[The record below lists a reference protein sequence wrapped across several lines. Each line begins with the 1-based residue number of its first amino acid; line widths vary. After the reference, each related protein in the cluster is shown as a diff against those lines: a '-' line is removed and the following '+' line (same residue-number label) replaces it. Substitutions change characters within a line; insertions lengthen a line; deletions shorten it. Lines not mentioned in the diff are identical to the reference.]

1 MAKKEDTKKAKGGGA
16 KKKAS
21 GASVK
26 KVSKEDLVGQ
36 MRKCKK
42 DMQEMRFGLSKEA
55 QKSGS
60 RKNLRKQAAR
70 AAVQLTK
77 MRKSGAVR
85 S

>member
-1 MAKKEDTKKAKGGGA
+1 MAKKEAVKKVKGGDG
-16 KKKAS
+16 KKKAA

-36 MRKCKK
+36 MRKYKK
-42 DMQEMRFGLSKEA
+42 EMQELRFGLSKEA
-55 QKSGS
+55 QKDGS
-60 RKNLRKQAAR
+60 RKKLRKQAAR